1 MARDGARQGDEAAVA
16 FVTAS
21 WWSPATDTGVVVQV
35 VATLLLGAAIAVA
48 VRRERSLVLLVVG
61 VTMIVLGWYGIRGLH

>member
-1 MARDGARQGDEAAVA
+1 M
-16 FVTAS
+16 TAS